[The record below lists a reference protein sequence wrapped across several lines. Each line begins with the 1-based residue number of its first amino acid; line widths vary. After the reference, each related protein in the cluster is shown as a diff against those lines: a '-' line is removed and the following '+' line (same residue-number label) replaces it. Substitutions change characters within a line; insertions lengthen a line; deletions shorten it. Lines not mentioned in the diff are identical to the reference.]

1 MLFRKNKIEG
11 GQAMFLLA
19 ETTVANGMSSIVSQL
34 TTGITSAGLF
44 GTVSEIIPFVIVM
57 IGFAFGYKVLK
68 KAVKG
73 ASKGKANI

>member
-1 MLFRKNKIEG
+1 MT
-11 GQAMFLLA
+11 
-19 ETTVANGMSSIVSQL
+19 ETTATGMKAIIDQLVAGV
-34 TTGITSAGLF
+34 TSAGLF

-57 IGFAFGYKVLK
+57 IGFAFGYKVLR

>member
-1 MLFRKNKIEG
+1 
-11 GQAMFLLA
+11 MFLVA
-19 ETTVANGMSSIVSQL
+19 EVTGTAGMNNIISQL

-44 GTVSEIIPFVIVM
+44 GTVSETIPFIIVM
-57 IGFAFGYKVLK
+57 IGFAFGYRVLR

>member
-1 MLFRKNKIEG
+1 MKGVI
-11 GQAMFLLA
+11 AV
-19 ETTVANGMSSIVSQL
+19 ETAAATGMTSIISQL

-44 GTVSEIIPFVIVM
+44 GTVAEIIPFVIPM
-57 IGFAFGYKVLK
+57 IGFAFGYKVLR